1 MHFFELYILKK
12 HIMLRNIIGLIALL
26 CALETTTAAENSRK
40 NHRDHKNKRGLTTID
55 GVVYNEFV
63 VTSTLPPVTIYST
76 SYWTSYWTSVLT
88 QYSTVVLGDVTSTKT
103 LVTPTTYAVVSS
115 TSVATTEASST
126 SSQQPTTIST
136 STLAPSTSSSKK
148 VTTSIDASSLLDNLY
163 GVSETTETYF
173 QNVST
178 PYYLTTVS
186 DGTTRLYYFEDVYY
200 DTNGTPTAT
209 QYEKYVGTADISNI
223 LKSYVSSTVYTT
235 STSTI
240 QKTVTIT
247 TSV

>member
-1 MHFFELYILKK
+1 
-12 HIMLRNIIGLIALL
+12 MLRNIIGLIALL

-103 LVTPTTYAVVSS
+103 LVTPTTYAVVS
-115 TSVATTEASST
+115 SVATTEASST

>member
-1 MHFFELYILKK
+1 
-12 HIMLRNIIGLIALL
+12 MLRNIIGLIALL
-26 CALETTTAAENSRK
+26 CALETTRAAENSRK
-40 NHRDHKNKRGLTTID
+40 NHKDHKNKRGLTTID

-136 STLAPSTSSSKK
+136 STLSPSSSSKK

-178 PYYLTTVS
+178 PYYVTTVS
-186 DGTTRLYYFEDVYY
+186 DGTTRLYYFEDVYF

-223 LKSYVSSTVYTT
+223 LNSYVSSTVYTT